1 MTPEP
6 VIFVEG
12 LTKAYGPAQALRGV
26 NLEVQAGEIFGFLG
40 PNGAGKTTTIRCML
54 DLIRPDGGT
63 LRVLGL
69 DPQRSSVE
77 VRRRTGYLPGELS
90 LYEHM
95 TVRRF
100 LRFLLE
106 LRGNPVPWDDVEALA
121 HRFQL
126 TDLNQPIRN
135 LSKGN
140 KQKVGLIQAVMH
152 RPELLILDEPTLG
165 LDPLMQREV
174 LRFLREQKAQGV
186 TVFFS
191 SHILPE
197 VEAVA
202 DRVAIIRQGVVVD
215 VVRPEELRRRAVR
228 DVWVRFAQPP
238 DWSALAGVPG
248 VTLLEHQGK
257 EGRLRLNG
265 PIDPLIKALAQYT
278 VVHLETA
285 SPSLEEVFLT
295 YYRDDEQE
303 SEAPASPTEPRRIR
317 A

>member
-1 MTPEP
+1 MHARIFTVKVFSMLPTPA
-6 VIFVEG
+6 IFIES
-12 LTKAYGPAQALRGV
+12 LTKSYGPVQALRGV
-26 NLEVQAGEIFGFLG
+26 DLEVQTGEIFGFLG

-69 DPQRSSVE
+69 DPQRRSVE

-106 LRGNPVPWDDVEALA
+106 LRGNPVPWGQVESLA

-126 TDLNQPIRN
+126 TDLNQPIKN

-152 RPELLILDEPTLG
+152 EPELLILDEPTLG

-174 LRFLREQKAQGV
+174 LRFLRELKAQGV

-191 SHILPE
+191 SHNLPE

-202 DRVAIIRQGVVVD
+202 DRVAIIRRGVVVD
-215 VVRPEELRRRAVR
+215 VLRPEELRRRAVR
-228 DVWVRFAQPP
+228 EVWVRFAQPP
-238 DWSALAGVPG
+238 DWDALARVPG
-248 VTLLEHQGK
+248 VTLVDHQGR
-257 EGRLRLNG
+257 EGHFRLHG
-265 PIDPLIKALAQYT
+265 PFDPFIKALARYT

-285 SPSLEEVFLT
+285 SPSLEEVFLA
-295 YYRDDEQE
+295 YYHDEE
-303 SEAPASPTEPRRIR
+303 
-317 A
+317 